1 MNNDQIDDQIETI
14 YRNYNQ
20 AIKADCLTDDTIVK
34 VNSYMLI
41 AELLGEIAKRLPEP
55 KDPS

>member
-1 MNNDQIDDQIETI
+1 MNNRQIDLEISTVCTQFD
-14 YRNYNQ
+14 R
-20 AIKADCLTDDTIVK
+20 AIKADCLTDDTIAK

-41 AELLGEIAKRLPEP
+41 AALLGEIAKRLPEP